1 MLQQNDLQWLR
12 LRQQDARVCREFEA
26 QMPILPGSDT
36 KLGGKGGSEIYSKGR
51 SKRSSCHTGN
61 GRQAVQCN
69 DGDHGSAFEY
79 FMKAAGLGDVDAHFC
94 LSSMYE
100 KGIRVGKPHPLFARQ
115 HDWGSMFG
123 EGPMPTLTSLM
134 NEEGIDGST
143 KLTTLMGIGEKEEKK
158 EMYHLEKAAICGH
171 IEARYNIAICEKMH
185 DRIDRAVK
193 HWIIAANLGC
203 DRSIQD
209 LKV

>member
-1 MLQQNDLQWLR
+1 M
-12 LRQQDARVCREFEA
+12 F
-26 QMPILPGSDT
+26 
-36 KLGGKGGSEIYSKGR
+36 
-51 SKRSSCHTGN
+51 
-61 GRQAVQCN
+61 
-69 DGDHGSAFEY
+69 
-79 FMKAAGLGDVDAHFC
+79 
-94 LSSMYE
+94 E
-100 KGIRVGKPHPLFARQ
+100 KGIRVGKPHPLFAR

-123 EGPMPTLTSLM
+123 EGLPTLTSLM

-143 KLTTLMGIGEKEEKK
+143 KLTTLLGIGEKDEKK

-171 IEARYNIAICEKMH
+171 IEARYNLAICEKMH

-209 LKV
+209 LKVCYGNGAVSKEDFAAALRAHQAAVDATKSPQRETAEKVNWPRFLR